1 MILFFIFLPQQK
13 LLEEHGNDNSKLS
26 YTGKPIVKWPKRVSY
41 ILVSWLT
48 YLQHRPGSWSK
59 NVLFCLQPSWY
70 QPPPPL
76 SLLYRP
82 RAPGSA
88 PVLPPVPRPVK
99 PSSSISALRRR
110 RVRCKRCEAC
120 LRTECG
126 DCNYCRDMR
135 KFGGPGRLKKSC
147 VLRQCLAVSICVQ

>member
-1 MILFFIFLPQQK
+1 MAQKGRLYTCSVTTVFITQTIKLKYNVFF
-13 LLEEHGNDNSKLS
+13 
-26 YTGKPIVKWPKRVSY
+26 Y
-41 ILVSWLT
+41 
-48 YLQHRPGSWSK
+48 
-59 NVLFCLQPSWY
+59 LQPSWY
-70 QPPPPL
+70 QPPPPPL

-147 VLRQCLAVSICVQ
+147 VLRQCLAVRIGVHC